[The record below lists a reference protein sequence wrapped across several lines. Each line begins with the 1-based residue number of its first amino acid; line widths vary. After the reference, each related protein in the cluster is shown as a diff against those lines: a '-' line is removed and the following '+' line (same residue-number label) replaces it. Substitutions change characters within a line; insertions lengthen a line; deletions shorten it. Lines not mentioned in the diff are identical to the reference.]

1 MAIHINKIRATNLHL
16 TDAISTYVEKRVRA
30 LEKFI
35 DSEDTS
41 AIMDVEVGKTTK
53 HHQRGDVFRAE
64 FNFSFGGK
72 SFRAVA
78 DEEDLYAAIDEVKDE
93 MAREVRSSR
102 SKEKTLF
109 KKGKAAIKDL
119 LKGFKK

>member
-1 MAIHINKIRATNLHL
+1 MAIHINKVRATNLDL

-35 DSEDTS
+35 DPKDTS

-64 FNFSFGGK
+64 FNFSIGGK

-78 DEEDLYAAIDEVKDE
+78 NQADLYAAIDEVKDE
-93 MAREVRSSR
+93 MAREIRSSR

-109 KKGKAAIKDL
+109 KRGKAAIKDL
-119 LKGFKK
+119 LKGFKE

>member
-1 MAIHINKIRATNLHL
+1 MAIHINKVRATNLEL
-16 TDAISTYVEKRVRA
+16 TSAISAYVEKRVRA

-35 DSEDTS
+35 DPEDTS

-53 HHQRGDVFRAE
+53 HHHRGDVFRAE
-64 FNFSFGGK
+64 FNFSVAGK

-78 DEEDLYAAIDEVKDE
+78 DKEDLYAAIDEVKDE